1 MLDIF
6 KTIDDTLF
14 KLEEIEDGAWISLV
28 DPTTEEL
35 DFIEDELG
43 VDRDFLR
50 AALDE
55 EESARLESEN
65 DQVLILVDTP
75 YVEKTDD
82 RIIYETLPLGII
94 ITSNNI
100 ITICLKNSIV
110 LDQFEKNSIRTFY
123 TYKKYR
129 FLYQLL
135 YKNAQR
141 YLLYLR
147 QIDKMSNYI
156 ETQLHQSMKNKE
168 LMQLMDLEKSLV
180 YITTSL
186 KANQVVLEKILR
198 LNIIKKYSEDEDL
211 LEDVIIENK
220 QAIEMANI
228 YSGVLRGTREAF
240 ASIISNNLNIVM
252 KLLTSITILMAIP
265 TMFSSFFGMNL
276 LNIPFAGSQFG
287 FWIVL
292 GISVVTA
299 VLVGF
304 VLIKKDLI
312 WINNIKINNTWFSSV
327 AH

>member
-6 KTIDDTLF
+6 KSIDDTLF
-14 KLEEIEDGAWISLV
+14 TLAEIEDGAWINLV
-28 DPTTEEL
+28 NPTPEEL
-35 DFIEDELG
+35 DRIEDELS

-55 EESARLESEN
+55 EETARLESEN

-75 YVEKTDD
+75 YVEKADD
-82 RIIYETLPLGII
+82 HIIYETLPLGII
-94 ITSNNI
+94 ITDKNI
-100 ITICLKNSIV
+100 ITVCLKNSIV

-129 FLYQLL
+129 FLYQIL

-147 QIDKMSNYI
+147 QIDRMSNYV
-156 ETQLHQSMKNKE
+156 EKQLHQSMKNKE
-168 LMQLMDLEKSLV
+168 LFQLLDLEKSLV
-180 YITTSL
+180 YISTSL
-186 KANQVVLEKILR
+186 SANQVVLEKILR
-198 LNIIKKYSEDEDL
+198 INIIKKYTEDEDL

-228 YSGVLRGTREAF
+228 YSGILSGTMDAF

-265 TMFSSFFGMNL
+265 TMFSSFFGMNVV
-276 LNIPFAGSQFG
+276 NMPFTSSPYG
-287 FWIVL
+287 FWIIMGMSVFTATIV
-292 GISVVTA
+292 GII
-299 VLVGF
+299 L
-304 VLIKKDLI
+304 LKKNL
-312 WINNIKINNTWFSSV
+312 F
-327 AH
+327 

>member
-1 MLDIF
+1 MLEIF

-14 KLEEIEDGAWISLV
+14 KLEEIEDGSWINLV

-35 DFIEDELG
+35 DLIEDELG

-65 DQVLILVDTP
+65 NHVLILVDTP

-82 RIIYETLPLGII
+82 HIIYETLPLGII
-94 ITSNNI
+94 ITDNNI
-100 ITICLKNSIV
+100 ITVCLKNSIV
-110 LDQFEKNSIRTFY
+110 LDQFEKNSIRTFF
-123 TYKKYR
+123 TYKKFR
-129 FLYQLL
+129 FLYQVL

-147 QIDKMSNYI
+147 QIDKMSNSV
-156 ETQLHQSMKNKE
+156 EKQLHKSMKNKE
-168 LMQLMDLEKSLV
+168 LIQLLDLEKSLV

-198 LNIIKKYSEDEDL
+198 LNVIKKYSDDEDL

-228 YSGVLRGTREAF
+228 YSGILSGMMDAF

-252 KLLTSITILMAIP
+252 KLLTSITIVMAIP
-265 TMFSSFFGMNL
+265 AMFSSFFGMNL
-276 LNIPFAGSQFG
+276 LNIPFSGSPFG

-292 GISVVTA
+292 GISVVISA
-299 VLVGF
+299 IVGF
-304 VLIKKDLI
+304 ILIKKDL
-312 WINNIKINNTWFSSV
+312 F
-327 AH
+327 

>member
-6 KTIDDTLF
+6 KSIDDTLF
-14 KLEEIEDGAWISLV
+14 TLEEIEDGAWINLV
-28 DPTTEEL
+28 DPTPEEL
-35 DFIEDELG
+35 DFIEDELS

-55 EESARLESEN
+55 EETARLETEN

-82 RIIYETLPLGII
+82 HIIYETLPLGII
-94 ITSNNI
+94 ITDKNI
-100 ITICLKNSIV
+100 ITVCLKNSII

-129 FLYQLL
+129 FLYQIL

-147 QIDKMSNYI
+147 QIDRMSNYI
-156 ETQLHQSMKNKE
+156 EKQLHQSMKNKE
-168 LMQLMDLEKSLV
+168 LIQLLDLEKSLV

-198 LNIIKKYSEDEDL
+198 INIIKKYSEDEDL

-228 YSGVLRGTREAF
+228 YSGILSGTMDAF

-265 TMFSSFFGMNL
+265 TMFSSFFGMNVT
-276 LNIPFAGSQFG
+276 NIPFASSPFG

-292 GISVVTA
+292 GISVFTA
-299 VLVGF
+299 LIVGIVL
-304 VLIKKDLI
+304 LKKDL
-312 WINNIKINNTWFSSV
+312 F
-327 AH
+327 

>member
-14 KLEEIEDGAWISLV
+14 TLEEIEDGAWISLV
-28 DPTTEEL
+28 DPTPEEL
-35 DFIEDELG
+35 DYIEEELS
-43 VDRDFLR
+43 VDKDFLR

-55 EESARLESEN
+55 EETARLETEN

-75 YVEKTDD
+75 YVEKTVDH
-82 RIIYETLPLGII
+82 IIYETLPLGII
-94 ITSNNI
+94 ITDKNI
-100 ITICLKNSIV
+100 ITVCLKNSV
-110 LDQFEKNSIRTFY
+110 VMDQFEKNSIRTFY

-129 FLYQLL
+129 FLYQIL

-147 QIDKMSNYI
+147 QIDKMSNYV
-156 ETQLHQSMKNKE
+156 EAQLHQSMKNKE
-168 LMQLMDLEKSLV
+168 LFQLLDLEKSLV

-186 KANQVVLEKILR
+186 RANQVVLEKIMR
-198 LNIIKKYSEDEDL
+198 INIIKKYSEDEDL

-228 YSGVLRGTREAF
+228 YSGILSGMMDAF

-252 KLLTSITILMAIP
+252 KVLTSITILMAIP

-276 LNIPFAGSQFG
+276 MNIPFENSPFG

-292 GISVVTA
+292 GMSILTA
-299 VLVGF
+299 IFAGF
-304 VLIKKDLI
+304 VLAKKNL
-312 WINNIKINNTWFSSV
+312 F
-327 AH
+327 

>member
-14 KLEEIEDGAWISLV
+14 TLEEIEDGAWINLV
-28 DPTTEEL
+28 DPTPDEL
-35 DFIEDELG
+35 DFIEDELS

-55 EESARLESEN
+55 EESARLDTEN

-75 YVEKTDD
+75 YVEKTDEH
-82 RIIYETLPLGII
+82 IIYETLPLGII
-94 ITSNNI
+94 LTDKNI
-100 ITICLKNSIV
+100 ITVCLKNSIV

-123 TYKKYR
+123 TFKKYR
-129 FLYQLL
+129 FLYQIL

-147 QIDKMSNYI
+147 QIDRMSNYV
-156 ETQLHQSMKNKE
+156 EKQLHESMKNKE
-168 LMQLMDLEKSLV
+168 LIQLMDLEKSLV
-180 YITTSL
+180 YITTAL

-198 LNIIKKYSEDEDL
+198 INIIKKYSEDEDL

-220 QAIEMANI
+220 QAIEMATI
-228 YSGVLRGTREAF
+228 YSGILSGTMDAF

-265 TMFSSFFGMNL
+265 TMFSSFYGMNVMNL
-276 LNIPFAGSQFG
+276 PFASSPYG

-292 GISVVTA
+292 AISVLTSG
-299 VLVGF
+299 LVGF
-304 VLIKKDLI
+304 VLAKKNL
-312 WINNIKINNTWFSSV
+312 F
-327 AH
+327 

>member
-14 KLEEIEDGAWISLV
+14 TLEEIEDGAWINLV
-28 DPTTEEL
+28 DPTPDEL
-35 DFIEDELG
+35 SFIEDELS
-43 VDRDFLR
+43 VDKDFLR

-55 EESARLESEN
+55 EESARLDTEN

-75 YVEKTDD
+75 YVEKTNDH
-82 RIIYETLPLGII
+82 IIYETLPLGII
-94 ITSNNI
+94 ITENNI
-100 ITICLKNSIV
+100 ITVCLKNSIV

-147 QIDKMSNYI
+147 QIDRMSNYV
-156 ETQLHQSMKNKE
+156 EKQLHESMKNKE
-168 LMQLMDLEKSLV
+168 LIQLMDLEKSLV
-180 YITTSL
+180 YITTAL

-198 LNIIKKYSEDEDL
+198 INIIKKYSEDEDL

-220 QAIEMANI
+220 QAMEMANI
-228 YSGVLRGTREAF
+228 YSGILSGTMDAF

-265 TMFSSFFGMNL
+265 TMFASFYGMNVMNL
-276 LNIPFAGSQFG
+276 PLANSPYG
-287 FWIVL
+287 FWIILGVSVL
-292 GISVVTA
+292 TSAG
-299 VLVGF
+299 VGF
-304 VLIKKDLI
+304 LLAKKNL
-312 WINNIKINNTWFSSV
+312 F
-327 AH
+327 

>member
-35 DFIEDELG
+35 DLIEDELG
-43 VDRDFLR
+43 VDRDYLR

-82 RIIYETLPLGII
+82 HIIYETLPLGII
-94 ITSNNI
+94 ITDKNI
-100 ITICLKNSIV
+100 ITVCLKNSIV

-129 FLYQLL
+129 FLYQIL

-147 QIDKMSNYI
+147 QIDRMSNLI
-156 ETQLHQSMKNKE
+156 EKQLHESMKNKE
-168 LMQLMDLEKSLV
+168 LIQLLDLEKSLV

-198 LNIIKKYSEDEDL
+198 INIIKKYSEDEDL

-228 YSGVLRGTREAF
+228 YSGILSGTMDAF

-265 TMFSSFFGMNL
+265 TMFSSFFGMNM
-276 LNIPFAGSQFG
+276 LNMPFANSPFG
-287 FWIVL
+287 FWIIL

-299 VLVGF
+299 ATVGF
-304 VLIKKDLI
+304 ILVKKNL
-312 WINNIKINNTWFSSV
+312 F
-327 AH
+327 

>member
-14 KLEEIEDGAWISLV
+14 KLEEIEDGAWINLV
-28 DPTTEEL
+28 EPTTEEL
-35 DFIEDELG
+35 DRIEDELG

-65 DQVLILVDTP
+65 NQVLILVDTP

-82 RIIYETLPLGII
+82 HIIYETLPLGII
-94 ITSNNI
+94 ITDNNI
-100 ITICLKNSIV
+100 ITVCLKNSIV

-129 FLYQLL
+129 FLYQIL

-147 QIDKMSNYI
+147 QIDRMSNFI
-156 ETQLHQSMKNKE
+156 EKQLHESMKNKE
-168 LMQLMDLEKSLV
+168 LIQLLDLEKSLV

-186 KANQVVLEKILR
+186 RANQVVLEKILR
-198 LNIIKKYSEDEDL
+198 INIIKKYSEDEDL

-228 YSGVLRGTREAF
+228 YSGILSGTMDAF

-265 TMFSSFFGMNL
+265 SMFSSFFGMNMI
-276 LNIPFAGSQFG
+276 NMPFASSPFG
-287 FWIVL
+287 FWIIL

-299 VLVGF
+299 AVVGF
-304 VLIKKDLI
+304 ILMKKNL
-312 WINNIKINNTWFSSV
+312 F
-327 AH
+327 

>member
-43 VDRDFLR
+43 VDKDFLR

-55 EESARLESEN
+55 EESARLESED

-82 RIIYETLPLGII
+82 HIIYETLPLGII
-94 ITSNNI
+94 ITDKNI
-100 ITICLKNSIV
+100 ITVCLKNSIV
-110 LDQFEKNSIRTFY
+110 LDQFEKNSIRTFF

-147 QIDKMSNYI
+147 QIDKMSNSV
-156 ETQLHQSMKNKE
+156 EKQLHQSLKNKE
-168 LMQLMDLEKSLV
+168 LFQLLDLEKSLV

-186 KANQVVLEKILR
+186 KANQIVMEKILR
-198 LNIIKKYSEDEDL
+198 INIIKKYSDDEDL

-228 YSGVLRGTREAF
+228 YSGILSGMMDAF

-276 LNIPFAGSQFG
+276 VNIPFSSSPFG
-287 FWIVL
+287 FWIII
-292 GISVVTA
+292 GISAITA
-299 VLVGF
+299 TIVGF
-304 VLIKKDLI
+304 LLIKKDL
-312 WINNIKINNTWFSSV
+312 F
-327 AH
+327 

>member
-1 MLDIF
+1 MLNIY
-6 KTIDDTLF
+6 KTVDDTLLT
-14 KLEEIEDGAWISLV
+14 LEEIEDGAWISLV
-28 DPTTEEL
+28 NPAPEEL
-35 DFIEDELG
+35 NFIGKKLSVEK
-43 VDRDFLR
+43 DFLG

-55 EESARLESEN
+55 EETARLETED

-75 YVEKTDD
+75 YVEKADNH
-82 RIIYETLPLGII
+82 IVYETLPLGII
-94 ITSNNI
+94 ITDKNI
-100 ITICLKNSIV
+100 ITVCLKNSIIMG
-110 LDQFEKNSIRTFY
+110 QFEKNNIRTFC

-129 FLYQLL
+129 FLYQIL

-147 QIDKMSNYI
+147 QIDKMSNHV

-168 LMQLMDLEKSLV
+168 LFQLLDLEKSLV

-186 KANQVVLEKILR
+186 SANQVVLEKIMR
-198 LNIIKKYSEDEDL
+198 INIIKKYSEDEDL

-228 YSGVLRGTREAF
+228 YSGILSGMMDAY

-265 TMFSSFFGMNL
+265 TMFSGFFGMNL
-276 LNIPFAGSQFG
+276 KNIPFETSPFG

-292 GISVVTA
+292 GISILTA
-299 VLVGF
+299 CIAGF
-304 VLIKKDLI
+304 ILAKKNL
-312 WINNIKINNTWFSSV
+312 F
-327 AH
+327 